1 MIKEQL
7 DLGID
12 EVALADSTGM
22 ANPISIQDISTKVIE
37 LSGDKPV
44 FLHLH
49 DTEGKGLANA
59 LAAMQVGISHFD
71 TAFGGTGGCPFIKG
85 ASGNISTED
94 MAFMS
99 AQMGIE
105 TGVDIEKIAAISRSL
120 ENYFSKQLAGKM
132 HRVIDRKDIQFVRS
146 IFP

>member
-1 MIKEQL
+1 ME
-7 DLGID
+7 
-12 EVALADSTGM
+12 LA
-22 ANPISIQDISTKVIE
+22 E
-37 LSGDKPV
+37 DKPV

-59 LAAMQVGISHFD
+59 LAALQIGIVHFD

-94 MAFMS
+94 LAFMS

-105 TGVDIEKIAAISRSL
+105 TGINVDKIAAISRSL
-120 ENYFSKQLAGKM
+120 EEYFSKQFSGKM
-132 HRVIDRKDIQFVRS
+132 HRVINRKDIQVVR
-146 IFP
+146 